1 LLLFYLTLIYY
12 ALCRALNRL
21 QSRISE
27 LGVEIEEAR
36 KSLKA
41 LHKQKVS
48 IERNLKTR
56 NAEISEKK
64 ARVLNVQM
72 MKFGKEIDIDV
83 LEQQSDRSWEFEIEK
98 KIENI
103 EEKFAVQQTKLI
115 REQDLL
121 TDRLMQVR
129 YI

>member
-1 LLLFYLTLIYY
+1 M
-12 ALCRALNRL
+12 NRL

-27 LGVEIEEAR
+27 LGIEIEEA
-36 KSLKA
+36 KTSLKA
-41 LHKQKVS
+41 LHKQRVS
-48 IERNLKTR
+48 IERNLKIR

-103 EEKFAVQQTKLI
+103 EEKFAMQQMKLI

-121 TDRLMQVR
+121 TERLMQVR